1 MAVWRERRRPDLVFA
16 ETVDRGPFPRLV
28 LGGSNCASI
37 LSLNGTSMEAPPNAW
52 GGFRGVSRAHGSEN
66 DAPGPSVSTVN
77 PWIVNQC
84 AHCLKRCKDAET
96 LRKHQTQAR
105 HSPCDPRCGACGK
118 HFANLDTLRQHVD
131 GQLPSAKCK
140 AAYEARGCA
149 RCLTIEPEG
158 RAHRCPFESS
168 FQNPRR
174 GHARRAVALDCEMVG
189 TEEDGS
195 GAMCARVCVVDIDGS
210 VLLSTYVAPD
220 RPITDHRTELTGI
233 TPGSLEGAPSLREV
247 RTAVLAVLNGSK
259 SKDDDKA
266 LLVGHDLPHDLE
278 CLGIKWPRRLCRDTA
293 HHPPLQRHTHAPY
306 KLRTL
311 TLDHLGDA
319 IQREGETH
327 DPREDAWAAMR
338 LYIGAAGLCAAHRGG
353 ESAVNVAFN
362 GGDEVLVCGDASAGL
377 NANGGTGRAS
387 TMPAPR
393 FRCWCGDFTIGEVG
407 TGAAAAAAAAPS
419 PLRAK
424 PASPSPMK
432 SPLRDSTYAY
442 ASPTLTR

>member
-1 MAVWRERRRPDLVFA
+1 M
-16 ETVDRGPFPRLV
+16 
-28 LGGSNCASI
+28 
-37 LSLNGTSMEAPPNAW
+37 
-52 GGFRGVSRAHGSEN
+52 
-66 DAPGPSVSTVN
+66 
-77 PWIVNQC
+77 
-84 AHCLKRCKDAET
+84 
-96 LRKHQTQAR
+96 
-105 HSPCDPRCGACGK
+105 
-118 HFANLDTLRQHVD
+118 D

-233 TPGSLEGAPSLREV
+233 TPGSLEDAPSLREV

-353 ESAVNVAFN
+353 EAANGAFN
-362 GGDEVLVCGDASAGL
+362 RDEVLVCGDASERL

-407 TGAAAAAAAAPS
+407 TGAAAAPS

-432 SPLRDSTYAY
+432 SPLRDSTNAY

>member
-1 MAVWRERRRPDLVFA
+1 
-16 ETVDRGPFPRLV
+16 
-28 LGGSNCASI
+28 
-37 LSLNGTSMEAPPNAW
+37 
-52 GGFRGVSRAHGSEN
+52 
-66 DAPGPSVSTVN
+66 
-77 PWIVNQC
+77 
-84 AHCLKRCKDAET
+84 
-96 LRKHQTQAR
+96 
-105 HSPCDPRCGACGK
+105 
-118 HFANLDTLRQHVD
+118 
-131 GQLPSAKCK
+131 
-140 AAYEARGCA
+140 
-149 RCLTIEPEG
+149 
-158 RAHRCPFESS
+158 
-168 FQNPRR
+168 
-174 GHARRAVALDCEMVG
+174 VALDCEMVG

-259 SKDDDKA
+259 SKDDDKS

-353 ESAVNVAFN
+353 ESANGANGAFN
-362 GGDEVLVCGDASAGL
+362 RDEVLVCGDASERL

-419 PLRAK
+419 PMRAK

-432 SPLRDSTYAY
+432 SPLRDSTNAY

>member
-28 LGGSNCASI
+28 LGGSNCAGI

-233 TPGSLEGAPSLREV
+233 TPGSLENAPSLREV

-259 SKDDDKA
+259 SKDDDKS

-353 ESAVNVAFN
+353 ESAN
-362 GGDEVLVCGDASAGL
+362 GA
-377 NANGGTGRAS
+377 
-387 TMPAPR
+387 
-393 FRCWCGDFTIGEVG
+393 
-407 TGAAAAAAAAPS
+407 
-419 PLRAK
+419 
-424 PASPSPMK
+424 
-432 SPLRDSTYAY
+432 
-442 ASPTLTR
+442 